1 TSHAPSRAIAPRGSP
16 FIRSPSAP
24 IYIRQPFAKIARST
38 QLERKNT
45 MAEANQGNGGT
56 TTQAVQ
62 GAEGVQVL
70 LDERDMRT
78 IYSNAYRIHTSA
90 EEVIVDLGF
99 NMPNPNQPAGQQ
111 QLLFKVTDRVIMSY
125 TSAKRMML
133 SMQQLIKRYEQQFG
147 EIPTQPGQRR

>member
-1 TSHAPSRAIAPRGSP
+1 
-16 FIRSPSAP
+16 
-24 IYIRQPFAKIARST
+24 
-38 QLERKNT
+38 
-45 MAEANQGNGGT
+45 MAEANQGNGGA
-56 TTQAVQ
+56 TTQPGQQQ